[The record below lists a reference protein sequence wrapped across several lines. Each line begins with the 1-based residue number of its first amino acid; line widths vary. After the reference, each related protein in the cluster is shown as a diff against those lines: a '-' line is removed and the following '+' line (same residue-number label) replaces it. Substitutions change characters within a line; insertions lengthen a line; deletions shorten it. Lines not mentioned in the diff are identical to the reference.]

1 MKTKTTKTELTNK
14 ELNLLIEGLS
24 KAINVFELEESPN
37 SLPAKLMDKLF
48 EAKEFTKSKTE
59 LKRQALKE
67 KCLKLKS
74 NFDWHWSRMHGCDKS
89 LKRTREIAKE
99 MEELQILLIK

>member
-24 KAINVFELEESPN
+24 KPVSVFELEENPN